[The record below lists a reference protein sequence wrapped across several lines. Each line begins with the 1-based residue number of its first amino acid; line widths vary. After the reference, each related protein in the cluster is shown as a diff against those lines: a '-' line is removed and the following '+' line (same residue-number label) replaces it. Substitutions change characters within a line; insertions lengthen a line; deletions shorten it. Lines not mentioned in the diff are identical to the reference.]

1 MSDEQDITQLQRQYK
16 KLERN
21 YNALLVM
28 QEQTERLR
36 VTNDRAKEL
45 SNFYN
50 RLLLKNTPS
59 ITFMLDLDMLF
70 VLGSDSAT
78 SLLGYADFR
87 ELLGR
92 PFSET
97 FSQAFSAEWIDDI
110 TAKSQSVIDTG
121 IELSFEESVTL
132 NDGQSFVFRV
142 NITPAQEQDGLC
154 KGVVVVMNDVS
165 ELTHAI
171 EEAEAAS
178 HAKTDFLSNMSH
190 EMRTPMNAII
200 GMTSIALAT
209 DDPEKKEH
217 CLNKIEEASKHLL
230 GVINDILDMSKI
242 EAQKFSLNDIDFDF
256 SRMLQQVKTVNESR
270 IVEKSQRFIEEIDPA
285 IPARLRGDDQHLAQV
300 ITNLLSNAV
309 KFTPEGGDIG
319 LSARLLEG
327 EAEQCMI
334 EFAISDT
341 GIGVSEEQRSHLFTS
356 FEQADS
362 SISRRFGGTGL
373 GLAIS
378 KEIVAMMGGKI
389 WVESE
394 LDKGSTFF
402 FTAQLK
408 LGEETAAQADE
419 SDAQG
424 GKGGARANSDA
435 ESEKTTFEG
444 NTILLAED
452 VEVNREIVIALL
464 EPALVDVVCAENGIE
479 AVHLFSEDPER
490 FDMIFMDVQMPEMD
504 GLEATRT
511 IRALGTPKARS
522 IPIVAMTANV
532 FREDIEHCLS
542 VGMNSHVGKPLDFDS
557 VFDKLRRY
565 LT

>member
-1 MSDEQDITQLQRQYK
+1 MSDEQDFTQLQRQYK

-36 VTNDRAKEL
+36 ITNDRAKEL

-59 ITFMLDLDMLF
+59 ITFMLDLDLLF

-78 SLLGYADFR
+78 SLLGFADFR

-92 PFSET
+92 PFAET
-97 FSQAFSAEWIDDI
+97 FSNAFSDEWIAAI
-110 TAKSQSVIDTG
+110 TANSQEVISTG
-121 IELSFEESVTL
+121 MELSFEERVTL
-132 NDGQSFVFRV
+132 KDKRTFVFRV

-154 KGVVVVMNDVS
+154 KGVVIVMNDVS

-171 EEAEAAS
+171 EAAEAAS

-200 GMTSIALAT
+200 GMTTIALAAN
-209 DDPEKKEH
+209 DIEKKEY
-217 CLNKIEEASKHLL
+217 CLKKIDEASKHLL

-242 EAQKFSLNDIDFDF
+242 EAQKFSLNSIDFEF
-256 SRMLQQVKTVNESR
+256 NKMLRQVMTVNESR
-270 IVEKSQRFIEEIDPA
+270 VVEKNQRFAVEIDPA
-285 IPARLRGDDQHLAQV
+285 IPSRLHGDDQHLAQV

-309 KFTPEGGDIG
+309 KFTPEGGMIG
-319 LSARLLEG
+319 LKVRLLG
-327 EAEQCMI
+327 VTDEQCVL
-334 EFAISDT
+334 EFRVIDT
-341 GIGVSEEQRSHLFTS
+341 GIGVSEEQRAHLFAS

-378 KEIVAMMGGKI
+378 KEIVNMMGGTI
-389 WVESE
+389 WMESE
-394 LDKGSTFF
+394 LDKGSTFI
-402 FTAQLK
+402 FTVQLA
-408 LGEETAAQADE
+408 LGEEMPDDQARDE
-419 SDAQG
+419 GIFTHASE
-424 GKGGARANSDA
+424 A
-435 ESEKTTFEG
+435 EQRMDFKG

-452 VEVNREIVIALL
+452 VEVNQEIVIALL
-464 EPALVDVVCAENGIE
+464 EPAFVDVVCADNGVE
-479 AVHLFSEDPER
+479 AVRLFSEDPER
-490 FDMIFMDVQMPEMD
+490 YDMIFMDVQMPEMD
-504 GLEATRT
+504 GLEATRM
-511 IRALGTPKARS
+511 IRALGTPKART

-532 FREDIEHCLS
+532 FREDVERCLAA
-542 VGMNSHVGKPLDFDS
+542 GMNSHIGKPLDFDS
-557 VFDKLRRY
+557 VFEKLKAY
-565 LT
+565 LK